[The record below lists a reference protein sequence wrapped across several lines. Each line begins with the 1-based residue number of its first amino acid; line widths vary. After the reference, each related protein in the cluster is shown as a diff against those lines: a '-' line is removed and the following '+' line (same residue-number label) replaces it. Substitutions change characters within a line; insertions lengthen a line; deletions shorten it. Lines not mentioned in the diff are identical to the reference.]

1 MQFDKCTFD
10 FQHEFTN
17 QLRIEGM
24 SDQTISAYCQHVL
37 LFSRHAGIPLSQAG
51 ESHLREFF
59 GGLFDSG
66 KYTDNT
72 IALKIRSFKRFY
84 GFLHRSGRILC
95 NPSNRL
101 REPSIRHRL
110 PYKVLSAKN
119 METIRQAIKP
129 ESFHRCRER
138 AIIEVLYS
146 TGLRIGELSG
156 LKIPDVDISMKMLW
170 IRQGKGGHDR
180 CCVLNDHAVA
190 ALEDYLVLWKNRS
203 TDPEALW
210 IKSDGKPQKKE
221 AISAV
226 IKQAAVRVGIRNNTN
241 PHAWRHGVAT
251 ALFRRGASILEVQ
264 KFLGHASP
272 DTTLIYTHLTIGDLK
287 RIHTKTHPRERDPVP
302 RDISCVFPDRPVVR
316 HGF

>member
-1 MQFDKCTFD
+1 MRPDKCTFD
-10 FQHEFTN
+10 FQREFMD

-24 SDQTISAYCQHVL
+24 SDQTISAYCQHVH
-37 LFSRHAGIPLSQAG
+37 LFFRYAGIPLSQAG

-72 IALKIRSFKRFY
+72 IALKIRSLKRFY
-84 GFLHRSGRILC
+84 GFFHRTGRILC
-95 NPSNRL
+95 DPSASL
-101 REPSIRHRL
+101 CEPSIRHRL
-110 PYKVLSAKN
+110 PHKVLSAEN
-119 METIRQAIKP
+119 METIRRAIAPKP
-129 ESFHRCRER
+129 FYMRRDR

-156 LKIPDVDISMKMLW
+156 LKIADVDFPSKMLW
-170 IRQGKGGHDR
+170 IRKGKGGHDR

-190 ALEDYLVLWKNRS
+190 ALKDYLALWEERS

-210 IKSDGKPQKKE
+210 IKSDGTPQKKE

-226 IKQAAVRVGIRNNTN
+226 IKQAAVRVGIENNTN

-251 ALFRRGASILEVQ
+251 ALLQCGASILEVQ

-272 DTTLIYTHLTIGDLK
+272 DTTLIYTHLTIKDLK

-302 RDISCVFPDRPVVR
+302 WDIPCVFPDRPVVR
-316 HGF
+316 YGF